1 MHISMSP
8 PFGEVKLEGHIVT
21 YPATI
26 GQHCLAMPQSLV
38 QSKDCKHDLLS
49 LVTHT
54 YTPLS
59 SRKDIHIQAL
69 ILAQN
74 T

>member
-1 MHISMSP
+1 MSP

-26 GQHCLAMPQSLV
+26 GQHGLAMPRSLV

-54 YTPLS
+54 HTHLLVLEKIFIYRP
-59 SRKDIHIQAL
+59 
-69 ILAQN
+69 
-74 T
+74 